1 MIAPEVLTRPLIS
14 GVKERQKAE
23 LQAEMSH
30 TQLPIGTNP
39 DYFRVDKNQDLVLRL
54 FRFYYRAHQ
63 NTGKL
68 FDDLPDFFLV
78 KPIVLKD
85 ADLTTRTSDKLI
97 LDDCIHRAQERQGY
111 VGVSKRKNPKLNYYW
126 LELTVQPFM
135 LGDAVTENNKSEFFF
150 VLSNFIEYTK
160 KHPKTYGDIT
170 AEIDSDKDLALMLK
184 EINKLGDKFME
195 TLPRHYSADSLVRFN
210 PNWPIGEVNKLLMT
224 LKDNDQSWCE
234 VFFEY
239 LIYVMSSK
247 GKSGG

>member
-1 MIAPEVLTRPLIS
+1 
-14 GVKERQKAE
+14 
-23 LQAEMSH
+23 MSQ
-30 TQLPIGTNP
+30 TQLPTGTNL
-39 DYFRVDKNQDLVLRL
+39 DYYRVDKNQDLVLRL

-63 NTGKL
+63 NSGKL

-85 ADLTTRTSDKLI
+85 ADLTTRASDKLI
-97 LDDCIHRAQERQGY
+97 LDDCVHRAQERQGY
-111 VGVSKRKNPKLNYYW
+111 VSVTKRKNPKLNYYW
-126 LELTVQPFM
+126 LELNVLPFM
-135 LGDAVTENNKSEFFF
+135 LGDAITENNKSEFFF
-150 VLSNFIEYTK
+150 VLGNFIDYTK

-184 EINKLGDKFME
+184 EINKLGDKLMGLLPIYPVE
-195 TLPRHYSADSLVRFN
+195 TLVRFN
-210 PNWPIGEVNKLLMT
+210 PNWPISEVNKLLMS